1 MQELLKQIGRPYEM
15 FNEDQ
20 TYQGCFFPVQL
31 LYPHLPKYKLRS
43 MDDDKNYYYGLSKLQ
58 KHCIMIERSQLKQ
71 GDIIA
76 TRFRDEL
83 HVAIYYEYNKVIE
96 VFKGHSLQIGRID
109 KFKENIICFRIP

>member
-43 MDDDKNYYYGLSKLQ
+43 RDDDKNYHYGLS
-58 KHCIMIERSQLKQ
+58 IS
-71 GDIIA
+71 
-76 TRFRDEL
+76 
-83 HVAIYYEYNKVIE
+83 
-96 VFKGHSLQIGRID
+96 
-109 KFKENIICFRIP
+109 